1 MSEEKYLKVGD
12 AAPDFH
18 LAAADGHVV
27 SLSDYRGQSEVVLFF
42 YPRDNSPFCSLEAC
56 SFRDSYEAFQNAGA
70 EVIGISAD
78 SGQSH
83 DRFAL
88 RFSLPFVL
96 LSDTDGAV
104 QRQFGVTKTLG
115 VFPGRKTYLIDRSG
129 VIRHIFASQFLPTK
143 HVSEALA
150 VLRTLRASRE
160 QS

>member
-1 MSEEKYLKVGD
+1 MSEQKYLKVGD
-12 AAPDFH
+12 VAPDFH
-18 LAAADGHVV
+18 LAAGDGHVV
-27 SLSDYRGQSEVVLFF
+27 SLSDYRGRSEVVLFF

-56 SFRDSYEAFQNAGA
+56 SFRDSYEAFRVEGA

-83 DRFAL
+83 DRFAA
-88 RFSLPFVL
+88 RFGLPFVL

-104 QRQFGVTKTLG
+104 RRQFRVTKTLG
-115 VFPGRKTYLIDRSG
+115 VFPGRSTYLIDRSG

-143 HVSEALA
+143 HVTEALA
-150 VLRTLRASRE
+150 VLRTLRANRE